1 MRKNTMRKT
10 RFSVGVVLFVALGIL
25 VMGPAPD
32 AAAQKSELKLAHF
45 MPTMHVQHRK
55 AFVPFANKVAEITD
69 GKLTVRIYPG
79 GTLGNPK
86 TMVDSISK
94 GITDI
99 GFVIPRYIPG
109 RFPRSSVF
117 ELPFIFDNSVH
128 LTKVMYDLYD
138 RYFMEDFKAFKVL
151 WFLSSP
157 PTQLHTVKKPVLK
170 VADFKGMRIRTSGVI
185 ESQTVKKLGGN
196 PVSMPISE
204 LSIALQKGVV
214 DGAITPYAA
223 LKSFKL
229 IDLTKHITEINHSA
243 TLMAV
248 LMNKKKWNSLPDF
261 AKRAIDQVATRDF
274 GLRIAGAYVQED
286 IENIELGKAKGIQF
300 HKFSEAE
307 NTKLRSIISDLW
319 QNWVDKHQKRFASQD
334 ILDAVLASAKA
345 NR

>member
-1 MRKNTMRKT
+1 MGKT
-10 RFSVGVVLFVALGIL
+10 KFSVGVVLFVALGIL
-25 VMGPAPD
+25 LIGPAPW
-32 AAAQKSELKLAHF
+32 ALAQNIELKLAHF
-45 MPTMHVQHRK
+45 MPTMHIQHRE
-55 AFVPFANKVAEITD
+55 AFVPFANKVSEITG
-69 GKLTVRIYPG
+69 GKLTVKIYPG

-99 GFVIPRYIPG
+99 GFVLPRYVTG

-117 ELPFIFDNSVH
+117 DLPFIFESSVH

-138 RYFMEDFKAFKVL
+138 EYFMEDYKAFKVL

-157 PTQLHTVKKPVLK
+157 LSQLHTIKKPVLK
-170 VADFKGMRIRTSGVI
+170 VADFKGMRIRTSGAI

-229 IDLTKHITEINHSA
+229 IDLTKHITEINLSA
-243 TLMAV
+243 TLMVV

-261 AKRAIDQVATRDF
+261 AREAIDQVATREF
-274 GLRIAGAYVQED
+274 GLKAAGAYVQED
-286 IENIELGKAKGIQF
+286 IENIELGKTRGIQF
-300 HKFSEAE
+300 HKLSEAE
-307 NTKLRSIISDLW
+307 KTRLRNKISDLW
-319 QNWVDKHQKRFASQD
+319 QEWVKRNQKRFASQEM
-334 ILDAVLASAKA
+334 LDAVLASAKA